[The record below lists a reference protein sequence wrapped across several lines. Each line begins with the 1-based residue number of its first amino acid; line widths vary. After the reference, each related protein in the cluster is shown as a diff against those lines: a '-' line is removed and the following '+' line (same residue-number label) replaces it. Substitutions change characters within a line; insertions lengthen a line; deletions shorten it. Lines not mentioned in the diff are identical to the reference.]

1 MIKIIVLTVLSL
13 ILIVPTTISQETDT
27 LSPRQRYID
36 SLISL
41 ESNQLLSPEYFIE
54 RYDSP
59 DLLHKITDNRGDGFD
74 SLYGTRNLRTILHG
88 VAYRGGANNYFH
100 KTDKRHNH
108 NPLPDDGIRNLCSE
122 GFSASIY
129 LYRQNFENAPARD
142 TCGCIDGGWNEH
154 KYFQYDYNDQ
164 NHIYEMLKLVHKSA
178 TNDSIGPI
186 YLHCWNGW
194 HASGLLSA
202 LCLRQ
207 FCGFDK
213 WEAINYW
220 DLGTDGANNSPR
232 YQTIREI
239 IKNFEPYPDLIIT
252 DELGNTICPP
262 MPENIDSAE
271 LYIDIEHLVYVPES
285 LPIGFSIVLHNISFG
300 AGRSDF
306 SRPEEN
312 IDLINLLK
320 ALREQPELKIE
331 VGGYTDNTGSYSSN
345 VQISQK
351 RAKFIRD
358 FLINNNID
366 EERITYVGYGPKRPL
381 YSNRYKST
389 REGNR
394 RIEIKILDK
403 KKEDYSKLIEEDGSG
418 EPKQSKTYHFKD
430 LFDETQSI
438 PNGTELVLQSLQ
450 YEPNIVDVPEIAH
463 GELDSLITWF
473 KENPNAKG
481 EIAGHTDKSGL
492 EDKNLLLSS
501 QRAEKVYL
509 FMIEKGVNESQ
520 LTYNGYGSAKPLVSN
535 KYQYGRETNRR
546 IAFKLIDTGQ

>member
-1 MIKIIVLTVLSL
+1 MDYLNKFFSVL
-13 ILIVPTTISQETDT
+13 ILFSLQCQVAYGQTGQDS
-27 LSPRQRYID
+27 LSPREKYID
-36 SLISL
+36 SLLSL
-41 ESNQLLSPEYFIE
+41 EANQLLSPEYYIE
-54 RYDSP
+54 RYKSD
-59 DLLHKITDNRGDGFD
+59 DLMHKVTDNRGDGFD

-100 KTDKRHNH
+100 KTAKRHNH
-108 NPLPDDGIRNLCSE
+108 NPLPDDGIRALCSE

-129 LYRQNFENAPARD
+129 LYRQNFDTAPERD
-142 TCGCIDGGWNEH
+142 TCGCVSGGWNEH
-154 KYFQYDYNDQ
+154 KYYQYDYNDQ
-164 NHIYEMLKLVHKSA
+164 NHIYEMLKLVHQSA

-239 IKNFEPYPDLIIT
+239 IKNFEPYPDLMIT
-252 DELGNTICPP
+252 DDLGNTICPP

-285 LPIGFSIVLHNISFG
+285 LPIGFSIVLHNVSFG

-306 SRPEEN
+306 PRPEEN

-320 ALREQPELKIE
+320 ALHEQPELKVE
-331 VGGYTDNTGSYSSN
+331 VGGYTDNTGSYSAN
-345 VQISQK
+345 VEISQK
-351 RAKFIRD
+351 RAKFVRD
-358 FLINNNID
+358 FLVKNGIN
-366 EERITYVGYGPKRPL
+366 EERVSFVGYGPKRPL

-394 RIEIKILDK
+394 RIEIKIIDK
-403 KKEDYSKLIEEDGSG
+403 KKEDYSKLVEEK
-418 EPKQSKTYHFKD
+418 EATKKFQLED
-430 LFDETQSI
+430 LFTNKVTI
-438 PNGTELVLQSLQ
+438 PYGTELIIHSLQ
-450 YEPNIVDVPEIAH
+450 YQPNEVQVPDEAME
-463 GELDSLITWF
+463 EL
-473 KENPNAKG
+473 KELAEWLKNNSHTKG

-492 EDKNLLLSS
+492 EDKNILLSE
-501 QRAEKVYL
+501 QRAEKVYEFL
-509 FMIEKGVNESQ
+509 IEEGVSENQ
-520 LTYNGYGSAKPLVSN
+520 LSYNGYGSAKPIVSN
-535 KYQYGRETNRR
+535 KYQHGRETNRR
-546 IAFKLIDTGQ
+546 IAFKLTETDEQ